1 MDLTPSP
8 PATGE
13 RSHDQIEGVEVE
25 RPATSLFFGAHG
37 LRVAWRLPIALSLW
51 FIVVSVSQTLLLLI
65 PGMREWLHAQSVS
78 GIATPGLI
86 FFQEV
91 PDLAGALTAMLVMTK
106 IEGRSFSDYYLPGGE
121 AFGRRFWQGLPFGFL
136 MISLLMAVIAM
147 GHGFS
152 FGRLELSAGPAVEYG
167 FLYLAGFIL
176 VGLFEEASF
185 RGYLQSTLQL
195 AVGFWPAALVLAA
208 FFGAVHL
215 GNSSE
220 ANYGA
225 LMAGCFGLLAA
236 FGLRRTGNLWFVIGM
251 HTAWDWGE
259 TFFYSAPDSG
269 ILARGHLM
277 NSSFHGP
284 DWLTGGP
291 SGPEA
296 SVFSILVLILAAVAV
311 HFLFPAKAQT

>member
-1 MDLTPSP
+1 MKY
-8 PATGE
+8 
-13 RSHDQIEGVEVE
+13 
-25 RPATSLFFGAHG
+25 G
-37 LRVAWRLPIALSLW
+37 L
-51 FIVVSVSQTLLLLI
+51 
-65 PGMREWLHAQSVS
+65 
-78 GIATPGLI
+78 
-86 FFQEV
+86 
-91 PDLAGALTAMLVMTK
+91 
-106 IEGRSFSDYYLPGGE
+106 
-121 AFGRRFWQGLPFGFL
+121 
-136 MISLLMAVIAM
+136 
-147 GHGFS
+147 
-152 FGRLELSAGPAVEYG
+152 
-167 FLYLAGFIL
+167 LYLAGFIL

-195 AVGFWPAALVLAA
+195 AMGFWPAALVLAA
-208 FFGAVHL
+208 FFGAIHL

-236 FGLRRTGNLWFVIGM
+236 FALRRTGNLWFVIGL

-277 NSSFHGP
+277 SSSFHGP
-284 DWLTGGP
+284 DWLTGGA

-311 HFLFPAKAQT
+311 HFLCPAKAQA